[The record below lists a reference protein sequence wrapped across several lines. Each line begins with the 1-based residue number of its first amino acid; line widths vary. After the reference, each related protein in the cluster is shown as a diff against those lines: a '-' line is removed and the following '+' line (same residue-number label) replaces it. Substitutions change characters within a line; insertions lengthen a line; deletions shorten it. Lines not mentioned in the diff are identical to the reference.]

1 MAMILSTKYLHRM
14 CELLADRLW
23 FFRILL
29 VWVFNYWIFPL
40 AQNNNHL
47 IIPAFVIKQIH
58 NFVWKSG
65 KHKHIS
71 VNTLYEQQAIVF
83 GLLFIVSRATPYNS
97 NNRTAIDCCCRCCRC
112 CHYQHHYHHHEKV
125 TGRRKCTNSENCH
138 LDLITR
144 QSLFIQM

>member
-1 MAMILSTKYLHRM
+1 MYISSVTTVMAMILSTKYLHRM

-97 NNRTAIDCCCRCCRC
+97 NNRTAI
-112 CHYQHHYHHHEKV
+112 
-125 TGRRKCTNSENCH
+125 CH
-138 LDLITR
+138 L
-144 QSLFIQM
+144 SLLSLLPLSTSLSSSWKSYRPKKMY